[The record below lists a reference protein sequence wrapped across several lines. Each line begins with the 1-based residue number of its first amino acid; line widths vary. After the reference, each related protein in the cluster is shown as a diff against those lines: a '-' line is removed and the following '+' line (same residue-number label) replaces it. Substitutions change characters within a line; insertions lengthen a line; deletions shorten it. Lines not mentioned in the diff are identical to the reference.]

1 MSSQK
6 ASSSHQ
12 DTSLAKRIG
21 QLAVAIAVPLLV
33 GVIGATVGAPGA
45 WYAGLTKPPLN
56 PPNWVFGPAWT
67 TLYILMGVAAY
78 LVWRHGLQDARVR
91 WALTAFVVQLVFNG
105 LWSLVFFGL
114 EMPLLALVD
123 IILLIIAI
131 VITMQLFLP
140 LSRLATL
147 LLAPYLAWVIFA
159 TYLNAGIF
167 LLN

>member
-6 ASSSHQ
+6 VSSSHQ
-12 DTSLAKRIG
+12 NTSLAKRIG

-45 WYAGLTKPPLN
+45 WYAGLMKPPLN

-78 LVWRHGLQDARVR
+78 LVWRRGLRDARVR

-123 IILLIIAI
+123 IILLIVAI

-159 TYLNAGIF
+159 TYLN
-167 LLN
+167 LDRWQR